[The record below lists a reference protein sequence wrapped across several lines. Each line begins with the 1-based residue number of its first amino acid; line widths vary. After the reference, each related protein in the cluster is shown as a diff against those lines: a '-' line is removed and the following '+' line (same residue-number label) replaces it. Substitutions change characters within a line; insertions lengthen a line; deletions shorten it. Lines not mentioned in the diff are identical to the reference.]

1 MIYLNMKKLHARAE
15 IFSRPSI
22 YSLDFYSSTKNFLVP
37 MCDLEIGLIV
47 LGEDL
52 DICQPLK
59 FLKTSFPSNF
69 ES

>member
-1 MIYLNMKKLHARAE
+1 MIYLNIKNLDARAE
-15 IFSRPSI
+15 NLSRPSI

-47 LGEDL
+47 LREDL

-59 FLKTSFPSNF
+59 FKKTSFPSNF

>member
-15 IFSRPSI
+15 NLSRPSI

-37 MCDLEIGLIV
+37 MYDLEIGLIV

-52 DICQPLK
+52 DICQRLK

-69 ES
+69 ET